1 VSYTIRNTII
11 LGIVLLLIVG
21 AGGFYTMYRMP
32 RSMQKVDAEIKRLN
46 DELQNTPDLANQYNT
61 TAALLEDVKVR
72 WETRHKEVP
81 AKDITGETYGYFNR
95 TMDLSGEVKMDMTY
109 VGPKD
114 FGNYGYN
121 VYTLKGEATYQNL
134 YKFIWYSESGRRLFK
149 LTNLTLRGYEAKNA
163 ETKTT
168 KVLVLFEMEL
178 QAFYSSMAELNNA
191 PAPKVGT
198 PATLAS
204 NPFYPLIMREIPP
217 PQPDEVEIERS
228 DLKAVIPGKAFIIDQ
243 NQKSRVLEE
252 GAPVYLGYVT
262 RIVPD
267 DGLIEC
273 LLNKGGVAEK
283 FVLKI
288 RQGQPIK

>member
-1 VSYTIRNTII
+1 MSYTIRNTVI
-11 LGIVLLLIVG
+11 LGVVLLIIAG
-21 AGGFYTMYRMP
+21 AGGFYTMYQMP
-32 RSMQKVDAEIKRLN
+32 KSMARVDGEIRKLN

-61 TAALLEDVKVR
+61 TASLLEDVKVR

-121 VYTLKGEATYQNL
+121 VYTLKGEATYANM
-134 YKFIWYSESGRRLFK
+134 YKFIWYSESGRRQFK
-149 LTNLTLRGYEAKNA
+149 LTNLTLRGYESKNL
-163 ETKTT
+163 ETKST

-178 QAFYSSMAELNNA
+178 QAYYSNLAELNNA
-191 PAPKVGT
+191 PAPKVGS
-198 PATLAS
+198 PAALAS
-204 NPFYPLIMREIPP
+204 NPFHPLIMREIPP
-217 PQPDEVEIERS
+217 PQPDEIEIERC

-262 RIVPD
+262 KIVPD

-283 FVLKI
+283 FVLRI